1 MSQNFVKLA
10 LCHDEFV
17 SLQVKGK
24 YNDGTDFSDEFD
36 TVVFAIGRDAC
47 TSGIGLDKIGVKLNP
62 KVGISLQQL

>member
-1 MSQNFVKLA
+1 
-10 LCHDEFV
+10 
-17 SLQVKGK
+17 LQVKGK

-62 KVGISLQQL
+62 KVRMSLEQL